1 MYEKKIRRKIRLRNR
16 FLLFRRN
23 NQNRLL
29 NRLNSQEGLPE
40 RISEK
45 LFCESVSH
53 LTNGKG
59 ILQLNIPEMENFII
73 KLHLEPIIVRP
84 YEKYENVENNP
95 S

>member
-1 MYEKKIRRKIRLRNR
+1 MCERKIRRKIRLRNR
-16 FLLFRRN
+16 LLFFRRN
-23 NQNRLL
+23 NQKRLI
-29 NRLNSQEGLPE
+29 NRLNSRKELPE

-59 ILQLNIPEMENFII
+59 ILQLNICEMENFII
-73 KLHLEPIIVRP
+73 KLHLEPIIVRQ
-84 YEKYENVENNP
+84 YEEYDNVENDP